1 MPHTPVEASIV
12 CTHERRPGTTV
23 CLRCRHDARVAARD
37 RMKRLML
44 RGGAL
49 TIVAATVITAATLGG
64 TAMRGRSAANRQA
77 PSSTTPAG
85 APVVVAT
92 ADSVAADSAARAT
105 QTRPDST
112 VPTNQTVA
120 PSSAAAPFAPIL
132 PMGESALS
140 DGMTA
145 NRGDSVVVVSFD
157 VQLSRTRRGQKFEQ
171 IVRATLPA
179 IYGPV
184 ADSAL
189 ARIPDGGI
197 AEQGDLMSQLTE
209 RGVRIRLTPPWEIRV
224 YPETRSGPGGPLVVR
239 YRASVVG
246 SSD

>member
-1 MPHTPVEASIV
+1 LPHTPVEASVV

-64 TAMRGRSAANRQA
+64 TAMRGRSAGRQA
-77 PSSTTPAG
+77 ASPAVPTG
-85 APVVVAT
+85 APVVVASADSLA
-92 ADSVAADSAARAT
+92 ADSVARAT
-105 QTRPDST
+105 QTRPESI
-112 VPTNQTVA
+112 VA
-120 PSSAAAPFAPIL
+120 PAQNAPPSALSAPAPIL
-132 PMGESALS
+132 PMGESPLS

-145 NRGDSVVVVSFD
+145 NRGDSAVVVSFD
-157 VQLSRTRRGQKFEQ
+157 VQTSRTRRAQKFEQ
-171 IVRATLPA
+171 IVRTTLPA
-179 IYGPV
+179 VYGPA

-189 ARIPDGGI
+189 AHIPNGEI
-197 AEQGDLMSQLTE
+197 AQQGDLLSELTV

-224 YPETRSGPGGPLVVR
+224 YPETRSGPTGPLVVR
-239 YRASVVG
+239 YRALVVSG
-246 SSD
+246 G

>member
-64 TAMRGRSAANRQA
+64 TAMRGRSAGRQA
-77 PSSTTPAG
+77 ASSATPAG
-85 APVVVAT
+85 APVVVS
-92 ADSVAADSAARAT
+92 ADSVAADSIARAT
-105 QTRPDST
+105 QTRPES
-112 VPTNQTVA
+112 TVA
-120 PSSAAAPFAPIL
+120 PGPSTAPSGLPAPAPIL
-132 PMGESALS
+132 PMGESSLN
-140 DGMTA
+140 DGITVT
-145 NRGDSVVVVSFD
+145 RGDSVVVVSFD
-157 VQLSRTRRGQKFEQ
+157 VQPSRTRRAQKFEQ
-171 IVRATLPA
+171 IVRTTLPA
-179 IYGPV
+179 VYGPA

-189 ARIPDGGI
+189 AHIPDGEI
-197 AEQGDLMSQLTE
+197 AQQGDLLSELTV

-224 YPETRSGPGGPLVVR
+224 YPETRPGPSGPLVVR
-239 YRASVVG
+239 YRALVVSG
-246 SSD
+246 G